1 MHGNLYSKQLPMVG
15 NKGIGCIECKFTM
28 HGQKRKPTWTLIK
41 STINPGENKFETVED
56 IDWKAGESV
65 VIASTSYDHNEA
77 EEMLIASV
85 SGRIV
90 TTTKA
95 FKFKH
100 FAGV

>member
-1 MHGNLYSKQLPMVG
+1 MQ
-15 NKGIGCIECKFTM
+15 
-28 HGQKRKPTWTLIK
+28 
-41 STINPGENKFETVED
+41 D

-77 EEMLIASV
+77 EEMAIASV

-95 FKFKH
+95 FRFKH